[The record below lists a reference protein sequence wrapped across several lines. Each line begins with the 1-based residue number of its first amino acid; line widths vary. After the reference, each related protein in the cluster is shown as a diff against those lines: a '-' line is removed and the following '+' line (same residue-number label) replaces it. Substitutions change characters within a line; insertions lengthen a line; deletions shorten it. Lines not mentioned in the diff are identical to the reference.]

1 MRSMKKF
8 TIITILFAAIP
19 PCAYSQTDRPAFA
32 AFSVHGRDAS
42 TPEFSYSSTSATATS
57 PIVISV
63 EGRDLKSKDRD
74 YRVDLQKNWISTNV
88 PANYELIVRDL
99 VVCKA
104 RKKSERPFCDRYEF
118 EDPVTGESHDYFF
131 YVGNWP

>member
-1 MRSMKKF
+1 MRSMKKSVA
-8 TIITILFAAIP
+8 ITMLSAAIP
-19 PCAYSQTDRPAFA
+19 LCASDLTDRPAFA
-32 AFSVHGRDAS
+32 SFSVHGRGSD
-42 TPEFSYSSTSATATS
+42 TPEFTYSSGSATSAS

-74 YRVDLQKNWISTNV
+74 YRVDLQKNWLSTNV
-88 PANYELIVRDL
+88 PVSYELIVRDL
-99 VVCKA
+99 VVCEA

-118 EDPVTGESHDYFF
+118 ENPATGESHEYFF